1 MIGLMDPNTKQQ
13 TIMFLFDCGK
23 KSSLD
28 LKKQKH

>member
-13 TIMFLFDCGK
+13 MITIVFDCGK